1 MQVNFQTVNP
11 SNNYVKN
18 AKVTSFEGL
27 PPVRSKLFDPVT
39 RQYDNLTEYIANKY
53 YTAFYRS
60 NFAKWFTNKTK
71 NVKNMTTHMSAIGA
85 TLISGM
91 YTIRTL
97 QNDKLDSEKRKT
109 LALNDVMTWGLSTAG
124 SYFIDSKLASWW
136 DGVTNRFSANYLLD
150 NPNAKRLRTLGD
162 WDPAHLQEM
171 MGKKFSKD
179 ADSANIAT
187 LIAEAKNNG
196 FNVSEAKD
204 GKITFT
210 LPGKFNQ
217 LINERIDKINKAIE
231 DPSYKG
237 LRKPLKHVEMDSVIS
252 NIREFNLDVLKNKR
266 LTTLIDGMGILKS
279 LFVFGMVYRYIVPVM
294 VMKPANKIGAY
305 IHKKNAEKAQAQNQN
320 LNKAA

>member
-1 MQVNFQTVNP
+1 MQVNFQTVSPNH
-11 SNNYVKN
+11 SLKN
-18 AKVTSFEGL
+18 ASATSFQGV

-39 RQYDNLTEYIANKY
+39 KRYDKLTEGIANKY
-53 YTAFYRS
+53 YAALYRS
-60 NFAKWFTNKTK
+60 SFAKWFIDKTK

-91 YTIRTL
+91 YTVRTL
-97 QNDKLDSEKRKT
+97 QNDKLDPEKRKT

-136 DGVTNRFSANYLLD
+136 DGVTNRFTANYLLD
-150 NPNAKRLRTLGD
+150 NPKAKRPRTLGD

-171 MGKKFSKD
+171 MGKKFSMD
-179 ADSANIAT
+179 ANASNIDNV
-187 LIAEAKNNG
+187 IAESKKNG
-196 FNVSEAKD
+196 FQVSEVKD
-204 GKITFT
+204 GKINFT

-217 LINERIDKINKAIE
+217 LINERIDRINKAIE
-231 DPSYKG
+231 DPNYNG
-237 LRKPLKHVEMDSVIS
+237 LRKPLKHVDMDPVIS
-252 NIREFNLDVLKNKR
+252 NIRDFNLDVLKNKR

-305 IHKKNAEKAQAQNQN
+305 IHKKNAEKAQAPNQETK
-320 LNKAA
+320 KA